1 MPSELVLITGGT
13 GHVGFKVIVDT
24 LERGYSVRAAI
35 RDISKS
41 AGILA
46 TKSIKALNPGDRL
59 RFSVVPDIT
68 ADGAY
73 DEAVKGVKYIIHIA
87 SPLAKATIQPDEYET
102 ELINP
107 AIKGTV
113 GMLKSA
119 HKAPGIKRVVITA
132 SCASIVPTMALLGG
146 SDDVFDESSQA
157 DALPGPYP
165 NVFVPYCGSK
175 ILAYKATHD
184 FIANEKP
191 AFDVVSLMPSYI
203 IGKNELV
210 TDSKNITDGTNGL
223 AFGQILGNK
232 NPDGMAGCSVHVN
245 DVSKAHVLAL
255 EPRIPGNSHF
265 LLNSGGVDGTIW
277 SDAIKIVAK
286 NFPEAVAAGILPNN
300 GVMGSKRFRLS
311 AKKTEET
318 FGMKFLSFEEQVKS
332 ITNHYLE
339 LVAAK

>member
-35 RDISKS
+35 RDSSKS
-41 AGILA
+41 AEILA

-59 RFSVVPDIT
+59 SFIVVPNIT

-73 DEAVKGVKYIIHIA
+73 DEAVRGVKFVIHIA
-87 SPLAKATIQPDEYET
+87 SPLAKATIQPDKYET

-119 HKAPGIKRVVITA
+119 HRMSGIKRVVITA
-132 SCASIVPTMALLGG
+132 SCVSIVPTMAILGG

-157 DALPGPYP
+157 DALPAPYP
-165 NVFVPYCGSK
+165 HVFVPYCSSK
-175 ILAYKATHD
+175 ILAYKATND

-210 TDSKNITDGTNGL
+210 TDPKNITDGTNGL

-232 NPDGMAGCSVHVN
+232 NPDGLSGCSVHVN

-255 EPRIPGNSHF
+255 ESSIPGNSHF
-265 LLNSGGVDGTIW
+265 ILNSGGVDGTVW
-277 SDAIKIVAK
+277 SDAIEIVAK
-286 NFPEAVAAGILPNN
+286 NFPQAVAAGTLPNN
-300 GVMGSKRFRLS
+300 GVMGSKRSRIS
-311 AKKTEET
+311 AKKTEEI

-332 ITNHYLE
+332 VTNHYLE
-339 LVAAK
+339 LIAAK